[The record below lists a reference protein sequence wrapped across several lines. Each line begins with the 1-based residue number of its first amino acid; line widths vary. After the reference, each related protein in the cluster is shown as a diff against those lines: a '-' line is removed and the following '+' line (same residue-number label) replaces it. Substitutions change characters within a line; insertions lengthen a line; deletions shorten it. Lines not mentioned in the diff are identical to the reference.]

1 MWQQGAKPLTRH
13 TWVGWSGLVPITTP
27 PRCSSLADPTRPPCP
42 SGRPGGWCGRDG
54 RERGGRRSGRR
65 VCDQTPGPAG
75 GRRRQPTDDDGGGG
89 EWRRRTTGD
98 GRRTPLLHLSPDR
111 WSSAG
116 GRREWEV
123 ETTRCPQALVFRRWR
138 EVWIQV
144 VFTRTPQVL
153 RGEEW
158 NATEDYWD
166 RGNPTE
172 KVGRPGKSGL
182 PWESTGILETRSGDR
197 WRPRHSDD
205 CPGRPQVESERER

>member
-1 MWQQGAKPLTRH
+1 VAARGKAPHSPHMGGVVRVGTHHHPTPLQLPCR
-13 TWVGWSGLVPITTP
+13 PN
-27 PRCSSLADPTRPPCP
+27 PTSCP

-123 ETTRCPQALVFRRWR
+123 ETTRCPQALVFRLGGRCESRWFSR
-138 EVWIQV
+138 GRPRFSVGKSGTQQKTTGTV
-144 VFTRTPQVL
+144 GTRRRKWGVP
-153 RGEEW
+153 ESP
-158 NATEDYWD
+158 DS
-166 RGNPTE
+166 RGNPT
-172 KVGRPGKSGL
+172 GSWRPGRETVGDH
-182 PWESTGILETRSGDR
+182 GIPTIAQAVRGWSRRGE
-197 WRPRHSDD
+197 W
-205 CPGRPQVESERER
+205 